1 MTEHNFSF
9 SRRVIIKED
18 KELAILCN
26 NYVNKTHAMFLK
38 FVFFFGSIYPSYF
51 LKLIFLLIHFE
62 HQETIS
68 SVIFIL
74 DL

>member
-1 MTEHNFSF
+1 MNEHNFSF

-18 KELAILCN
+18 KELAILWN
-26 NYVNKTHAMFLK
+26 NYVNKTHAMFF
-38 FVFFFGSIYPSYF
+38 FVFCSIYR
-51 LKLIFLLIHFE
+51 LKLVLLLIHFE

-74 DL
+74 GL

>member
-26 NYVNKTHAMFLK
+26 VNKTHAMFLK
-38 FVFFFGSIYPSYF
+38 FGFFFGSIYPSYF

-74 DL
+74 GL

>member
-1 MTEHNFSF
+1 MNEHNFSF

-26 NYVNKTHAMFLK
+26 VNKTHAMF
-38 FVFFFGSIYPSYF
+38 FVFCSIYR

-74 DL
+74 GL

>member
-26 NYVNKTHAMFLK
+26 VNKTHAMFLK
-38 FVFFFGSIYPSYF
+38 FVFFWFYIP
-51 LKLIFLLIHFE
+51 KLFFKADF
-62 HQETIS
+62 S
-68 SVIFIL
+68 AYSF
-74 DL
+74 